1 MRVFIIL
8 LSLFALQVKAQ
19 YSIQGKVISAE
30 NDFKIYDGI
39 YAELFPGNKYAEII
53 NGTFKFEQ
61 LKKGVYRLQI
71 QAIGFEKYNQNF
83 SLNNDTTITLIL
95 KPSVKFKDE
104 VVIYGTKNLANF
116 TSVQSLSKPQIEE
129 NNFGQDVPYLL
140 QNFTSVNVSSDA
152 GAGVGYTN
160 MSVRGSDATRI
171 NVTMNGIPLNDA
183 ESHGAFWVNI
193 PDFLSSAESISLQK
207 GIGASTNGVAAFGA
221 NLNIQT
227 NTLNAEP
234 YAEINN
240 SYGSFNTL
248 KNTIKVGTGLLNEH
262 FTADIRLSNIS
273 SDGYIDRAFSNL
285 KSYFV
290 SAGWYG
296 KHSIIKFNQFT
307 GKEKT
312 YQAWNGVPQ
321 DTLKTNRTYN
331 EFTYKNQTDNYTQ
344 IHHQLN
350 YSYTKRNIL
359 INAGMH
365 YTQGQGYYE
374 EYKKNASLA
383 KYNLDNLYIGND
395 TITNTDLVRR
405 RWLDNDFYG
414 TLYSITFNPDFS
426 SEKRI
431 KTKVVVG
438 GAANQYLGNHFG
450 DIIWSQYASN
460 SFIGDKYYDDDA
472 YKTDINQYFKLDVYL
487 PQAWS
492 LFTDLQYRYIDYRF
506 TGFNDLLRPTPQDA
520 QYQFFNPK
528 LGYMKLQTYQ
538 QQEGKYIPTGY
549 KTYGFFGFSHRE
561 PVRVDFTNSSTNS
574 RPKPEKMYNAEL
586 GYEKIFANKINLKFN
601 YYLQYYI
608 DQLVLTGQINDVGA
622 YTRTNVDKS
631 YRSGFEI
638 ESEIYILKNLKF
650 FTGTTISKNKIA
662 SFTEYIDDY
671 DLGNQQTQNYKN
683 TDIAFSP
690 NVISSEGV
698 EYRYKNS
705 QITLTHKYVGKQYL
719 DNTQNSTKMI
729 NSYNYANLQIAHT
742 FKAVRFKSI
751 TIGLMINNI
760 FNTLY
765 ESNGYTYSYIYNQE
779 LIKEN
784 FYFPQAGINYM
795 FNCSIKF

>member
-344 IHHQLN
+344 IHHQLI